1 MSSIVNRV
9 VTMLISTCSRV
20 QEILCFKRGA
30 YEELKDVNR
39 PREKNVSV
47 IEWGELLD
55 PEDMAWQ

>member
-9 VTMLISTCSRV
+9 VTMLIRTCSRV

-39 PREKNVSV
+39 PREKDVPV